1 MLGFQI
7 SKEQKAVGHAFL
19 STVSGNS
26 TSHPLSLE
34 FRFFSVEKQEENG
47 SKRRKMAE
55 GGREGGGGRRKK
67 EKMVVGEGEEW
78 KNERMRW

>member
-55 GGREGGGGRRKK
+55 GGREEWGGKKKKRKNGGGGGRR
-67 EKMVVGEGEEW
+67 MEE
-78 KNERMRW
+78 

>member
-26 TSHPLSLE
+26 TSHPLALE

-55 GGREGGGGRRKK
+55 GGREEWGGKKKKRKNGGGGGRR
-67 EKMVVGEGEEW
+67 MEE
-78 KNERMRW
+78 